1 MKHFYRSL
9 ICLMLIASMVV
20 AFSGH
25 FGLFKVKQYK
35 ARKEIKA
42 IIKAGVPDSL
52 RVNFYLDEIQ
62 SDSKSFVWIHSKEFR
77 YQGQM
82 YDVVSEF
89 EENGRVVLSCIHDVK
104 ESGLFAD
111 LDQMIAKQM
120 NADSQ
125 HQNSRQQWIKLFQS
139 LFYSQNQNASQNY
152 QEHQKHTFFIWVNFL
167 SVSFNPE
174 SPPPEFIC

>member
-1 MKHFYRSL
+1 MV
-9 ICLMLIASMVV
+9 IA
-20 AFSGH
+20 FTGH
-25 FGLFKVKQYK
+25 FGLFKAKQYK

-42 IIKAGVPDSL
+42 MIKAGVPDSL

-62 SDSKSFVWIHSKEFR
+62 SEPKLFIWIHSKEFR
-77 YQGQM
+77 YKGQM
-82 YDVVSEF
+82 YDVVSEK

-111 LDQMIAKQM
+111 LDNMIQKQM
-120 NADSQ
+120 NSDSQ

-139 LFYSQNQNASQNY
+139 LFYDENPQVATHQFAC
-152 QEHQKHTFFIWVNFL
+152 EHHTFFFRVNFL

>member
-1 MKHFYRSL
+1 
-9 ICLMLIASMVV
+9 MVV
-20 AFSGH
+20 AFTGH
-25 FGLFKVKQYK
+25 FGLFKAKQYE

-42 IIKAGVPDSL
+42 MIKAGVPDSL

-62 SDSKSFVWIHSKEFR
+62 SNPSVFIWIHSKEFR
-77 YQGQM
+77 YKGQM
-82 YDVVSEF
+82 YDVVSQK

-111 LDQMIAKQM
+111 LDKMIQRQM
-120 NADSQ
+120 NGDAQ

-139 LFYSQNQNASQNY
+139 LFYDESPQITN
-152 QEHQKHTFFIWVNFL
+152 HQFAFQQHTFFFHVNCL
-167 SVSFNPE
+167 SISSNPE